1 MPATHSADASPDA
14 RFPGTGFPNP
24 VFPDAVFPDAVA
36 AAAARHLALAPAA
49 SMRELAEAAGISRAT
64 LFRRFPSRAALVAEL
79 CEAAAQAYVRA
90 VDKAA
95 VEEGTPVQALSR
107 VVQALGQLASVVGLL
122 GLQPL
127 DEHVEASLLAAT
139 AQADEKLRR
148 LVRRGQ
154 ESGLFRVELDPEWFL
169 AMLTW
174 LMVGAADSVRLGR
187 LTPTAAHRHLTA
199 TLATAVLRPG
209 AMESFSQGDLSGNG

>member
-1 MPATHSADASPDA
+1 MSTDPAPSSECP
-14 RFPGTGFPNP
+14 RP
-24 VFPDAVFPDAVA
+24 VSSGEVFADAVA

-49 SMRELAEAAGISRAT
+49 SMQELAEAAGISRAT

-79 CEAAAQAYVRA
+79 CEAAAQAFVRA
-90 VDKAA
+90 VDEAA
-95 VEEGTPVQALSR
+95 LDEGTPPEALAR
-107 VVQALGQLASVVGLL
+107 VVEALGRLASVVGLL

-127 DEHVEASLLAAT
+127 SEHVEASLLART
-139 AQADEKLRR
+139 AQADDKLRR

-154 ESGLFRVELDPEWFL
+154 ESGLFRVEVDPDWFL

-187 LTPTAAHRHLTA
+187 LTANAAHRHLAA
-199 TLATAVLRPG
+199 TLETALLRPD
-209 AMESFSQGDLSGNG
+209 AIPEFSVGTTRA